1 MRALRQALLIA
12 ALVFAAAP
20 ATAER
25 VCVEEA
31 AGVCLKYREVAPA
44 APASPAAPSL
54 STAEAALSAEAR
66 RDVQRQLQ
74 ALGHYRSGID
84 GQFGP
89 GTRRAISSWQ
99 RSAGFDATGRLNR
112 GQISALLSAPAP
124 ADSGAAPAAASAAPS
139 GDWDAARAEMLA
151 GSRCEIRTR
160 EGYFVKSTL
169 RAGGQLNAVTTEG
182 DYTGTWDVDGDE
194 FCMRIIGRK
203 ECFAVSANPMSRD
216 AFYAEMAKT
225 CISFDKP

>member
-1 MRALRQALLIA
+1 MRGASG
-12 ALVFAAAP
+12 ALVVAAIMATAAP
-20 ATAER
+20 AAAER

-31 AGVCLKYREVAPA
+31 AGVCLKYRTVAPTAPA
-44 APASPAAPSL
+44 APSMSAD
-54 STAEAALSAEAR
+54 EAALSTDDR
-66 RDVQRQLQ
+66 RAVQRKLQ
-74 ALGHYRSGID
+74 ALGHYRGGID
-84 GQFGP
+84 AQFGP

-99 RSAGFDATGRLNR
+99 RSEGFSASGRLNR
-112 GQISALLSAPAP
+112 GQINALLAAPATGG
-124 ADSGAAPAAASAAPS
+124 GASTAAASAPPS
-139 GDWDAARAEMLA
+139 GDWDEARAQMLA

-182 DYTGTWDVDGDE
+182 DYTGTWEVEGDE

-203 ECFAVSANPMSRD
+203 ECFSVSPRPMGRE
-216 AFYAEMAKT
+216 AFYAEMANA